1 GLTTTLLG
9 GGTLPVTVA
18 AGANVFNLV
27 STSPLGCSTVTPVS
41 VTGVNAPVLNPIS
54 VSLCV
59 GAPLNLTGLLGGSG
73 NILTGL
79 TTTLLG
85 GGAL

>member
-1 GLTTTLLG
+1 LCVGAPLNLTALLGAGSGNILTGLTTTLLG

-41 VTGVNAPVLNPIS
+41 VTGV
-54 VSLCV
+54 
-59 GAPLNLTGLLGGSG
+59 
-73 NILTGL
+73 
-79 TTTLLG
+79 
-85 GGAL
+85 